1 VRPTGTAGVRL
12 GRAGRGW
19 ALAFG
24 VGLLAPGL
32 AASGADPTPSAKVIY
47 HNSRAFRIPFNIEPE
62 ERARIKEVLL
72 CVSEDRGQTW
82 KPVVSRTTP
91 DKRAL
96 AYRAPQDGEYWFAVQ
111 TLDTEGKLYPP
122 TNSAIEPKMKVIVDT
137 VPPTI
142 LLAAN
147 GRRGSLASV
156 RWEVR
161 DDKAIDLHSF
171 VLEFQAVGASDW
183 RQVPVRA
190 PVDPAGKATWDAG
203 TAGPVRVRAQ
213 VADRAQN
220 VHDMMVVLPDGTPE
234 NPAIGRAGPIA
245 GPAEPSPVGTFASA
259 EVDGLPQIPS
269 GGSAPRPAP
278 VPAGPAPAASN
289 PFDVPTRA
297 DVVPETAPDA
307 GGKPQLIPSP
317 KFNLQYEVA
326 DAGPGGPATV
336 ELWVTQNGG
345 RTWSPLAQDSDRK
358 PPFPVA
364 LGGEGVFGLKLVA
377 RSASK
382 LGDSPP
388 EPGEA
393 PDYLVEVDST
403 PPVVKL
409 DRVQVGV
416 GPDAGKIALTWHASD
431 LHLGP
436 RPVTISVRPEGAAEW
451 RPIGPPVENS
461 SRYVWTLPP
470 TAPQRFYVRV
480 QVADSVGNVGT
491 DETPEGSPLNID
503 RTRPKGR
510 ITRIEPIGPGVSQ

>member
-1 VRPTGTAGVRL
+1 MRPTGTAGVRR

-19 ALAFG
+19 ALALG

-32 AASGADPTPSAKVIY
+32 AASGADPAPSVKVIY

-72 CVSEDRGQTW
+72 CVSEDQGQTW

-96 AYRAPQDGEYWFAVQ
+96 AYRAPQDGEFWFAVQ

-122 TNSAIEPKMKVIVDT
+122 VTSAIEPKMKVIVDT
-137 VPPTI
+137 VPPSI
-142 LLAAN
+142 VLAAN

-156 RWEVR
+156 RWEIR
-161 DDKAIDLHSF
+161 DDKALDRGSF

-220 VHDMMVVLPDGTPE
+220 VHDMMVVLPDGTPD
-234 NPAIGRAGPIA
+234 NPAIGRE
-245 GPAEPSPVGTFASA
+245 GPAEPSPVGMFAST
-259 EVDGLPQIPS
+259 EVDGLPQFPS
-269 GGSAPRPAP
+269 GVSASRPPAP
-278 VPAGPAPAASN
+278 SPAPGPAQAPAN
-289 PFDVPTRA
+289 PFDVPSRA
-297 DVVPETAPDA
+297 DVASAEAAPEP
-307 GGKPQLIPSP
+307 GGRPQLVPSP

-345 RTWSPLAQDSDRK
+345 RTWSPLAQDPDRK

-393 PDYLVEVDST
+393 PEYLVEVDST

-431 LHLGP
+431 LHLGA
-436 RPVTISVRPEGAAEW
+436 RPVTISVRREGDTEW

-461 SRYVWTLPP
+461 GRYVWTLPP

-480 QVADSVGNVGT
+480 QVADTVGNVGT

-510 ITRIEPIGPGVSQ
+510 ITRVEPIAAGANQ